1 MYLTK
6 FKKLVILFF
15 SKHFISNYLK
25 NTSIIKKIINYKY
38 YKYFL
43 KLMLN
48 GF

>member
-25 NTSIIKKIINYKY
+25 NTTIIKKNLKIINIRNT
-38 YKYFL
+38 FS
-43 KLMLN
+43 N
-48 GF
+48 